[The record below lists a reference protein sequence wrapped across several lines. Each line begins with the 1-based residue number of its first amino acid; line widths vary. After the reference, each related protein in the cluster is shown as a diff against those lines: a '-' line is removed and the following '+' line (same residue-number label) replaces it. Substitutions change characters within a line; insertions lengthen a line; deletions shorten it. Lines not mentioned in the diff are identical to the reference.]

1 MEQTTNNGPAG
12 GLPAAASIE
21 DVLARIENEIDHLT
35 ALTDPETLTGWDAPT
50 VTRLAEA
57 HTRIRQLTGRLD
69 GVRYTLL
76 PRIENEGS
84 WRSGGAARTFTTW
97 LRLREGISASTAGKD
112 MTIARRLATALP
124 VTRERL
130 VAGTL
135 GVDHARVMTEVA
147 PTSETRTDALAW
159 LIDNRT
165 GHTTTPEQFVQSVA
179 VDFPDPVDDPDGSRT
194 RELVTQVLETAIT
207 EGTLVTGEGVVL
219 REAGVLN
226 ADQFR
231 KVARRFA
238 TIIDPD
244 TDDLDDDKAAQGEF
258 LDLAKTF
265 GGYHV
270 AGFLT
275 DEHGLQLTTAINAV
289 LGAPSA
295 EDTRTTTQRRAQGL
309 ADVARVVLDTNQASP
324 GAAIAPHLN
333 VTVSWNEFVTQVTRT
348 RDGLCLT
355 CGQATP
361 ARGNRPGVGPS
372 MPGTSTST
380 STGTSTGTNSGT
392 GTGAG
397 ADVGAGPV
405 NTGPTAGSSTGSPA
419 GSPSGNPGG
428 SLTGSP
434 GGGLGGWSAA
444 ATTVSGFLSSG
455 GPVFTE
461 TGGRAPRALVRRLA
475 CHSAITRIV
484 FGPDGAVLDV
494 GRAQRTV
501 SGQMRRAVI
510 ARDQHCVYPGCDQ
523 PPSRCEV
530 HHAITHWA
538 DGGDT
543 SVTNSALLCWY
554 HHQLVDTKGITMHWT
569 GKATTDTT
577 AGALLE
583 TGWAFTDARG
593 HRIRLPESIEATPPA
608 DAA

>member
-1 MEQTTNNGPAG
+1 MVDQTTNGGPAT
-12 GLPAAASIE
+12 LPAAISIE
-21 DVLARIENEIDHLT
+21 ETLARIENEIDHLT

-50 VTRLAEA
+50 VTRLADA
-57 HTRIRQLTGRLD
+57 HTRIRRLTGRLD

-159 LIDNRT
+159 LIDTRT

-179 VDFPDPVDDPDGSRT
+179 VDFPDPSEDPDGART
-194 RELVTQVLETAIT
+194 RELVTQVLEGAVAD
-207 EGTLVTGEGVVL
+207 GTLTTGEGVVL
-219 REAGVLN
+219 REANVLN

-238 TIIDPD
+238 TITDPD

-289 LGAPSA
+289 MGAPSA

-361 ARGNRPGVGPS
+361 GLSSRI
-372 MPGTSTST
+372 GTASTST
-380 STGTSTGTNSGT
+380 ASTVSAS
-392 GTGAG
+392 
-397 ADVGAGPV
+397 
-405 NTGPTAGSSTGSPA
+405 TAGT
-419 GSPSGNPGG
+419 
-428 SLTGSP
+428 
-434 GGGLGGWSAA
+434 
-444 ATTVSGFLSSG
+444 ATESGFLSSG

-475 CHSAITRIV
+475 CHSAVTRIV

-530 HHAITHWA
+530 HHALTHWA

-554 HHQLVDTKGITMHWT
+554 HHQLVDAKGITMHWT
-569 GKATTDTT
+569 GKPATNTT

-593 HRIRLPESIEATPPA
+593 HRIRLPEPIEAPGTDQATEPPSSVEA
-608 DAA
+608 DRPAGRTWRDPTRLIRLPSPPDHLTRQPRLIG

>member
-1 MEQTTNNGPAG
+1 VGTVDQTTNGGPTG
-12 GLPAAASIE
+12 GLPAVASIE
-21 DVLARIENEIDHLT
+21 DVLARIEGEIDDLVSRT
-35 ALTDPETLTGWDAPT
+35 TPEALTGWDAPSIS
-50 VTRLAEA
+50 RLVEA
-57 HTRIRQLTGRLD
+57 HTRIRRLTGRLD

-76 PRIENEGS
+76 PRIEAEGS
-84 WRSGGAARTFTTW
+84 WRSGGTARTFTTW
-97 LRLREGISASTAGKD
+97 LRLREGISSSTANKD

-159 LIDNRT
+159 LIDTRT
-165 GHTTTPEQFVQSVA
+165 GHTTTPEQFVQSVP
-179 VDFPDPVDDPDGSRT
+179 VDFPDPADDPDGART
-194 RELVTQVLETAIT
+194 RELVTQVLESAVA
-207 EGTLVTGEGVVL
+207 EGTLVTGEGLVL

-238 TIIDPD
+238 TITDPD

-275 DEHGLQLTTAINAV
+275 DEHGLLLTTAINAMM
-289 LGAPSA
+289 GAPSA

-355 CGQATP
+355 CGQTRP
-361 ARGNRPGVGPS
+361 GRGNRLGAGQWV
-372 MPGTSTST
+372 PGTSTST
-380 STGTSTGTNSGT
+380 STGTGT
-392 GTGAG
+392 GTGTGIGISTSAE
-397 ADVGAGPV
+397 VGAGAVHP
-405 NTGPTAGSSTGSPA
+405 GPAA
-419 GSPSGNPGG
+419 G
-428 SLTGSP
+428 SLTGSLT
-434 GGGLGGWSAA
+434 GGSGGDPNDWSIAGA
-444 ATTVSGFLSSG
+444 TVSGFLSSG

-475 CHSAITRIV
+475 CNSAVTRIV

-543 SVTNSALLCWY
+543 SVTNSALLCWF
-554 HHQLVDTKGITMHWT
+554 HHQLVDAKGITMHWT
-569 GKATTDTT
+569 GKATTTDNGAITDT
-577 AGALLE
+577 LLE

-593 HRIRLPESIEATPPA
+593 HRIHLPEPIEAPPPTTE
-608 DAA
+608 AA

>member
-1 MEQTTNNGPAG
+1 VGVVEQTTNNEHTA

-21 DVLARIENEIDHLT
+21 DVLARIETEIDHLT

-57 HTRIRQLTGRLD
+57 HTRIRRLTGRLD

-84 WRSGGAARTFTTW
+84 WRSGGTARKFTTW
-97 LRLREGISASTAGKD
+97 LRLRESISASTAGKD

-135 GVDHARVMTEVA
+135 GADHARVMTEVA

-159 LIDNRT
+159 LIDTRT
-165 GHTTTPEQFVQSVA
+165 GHTTTPEQFVQSVP
-179 VDFPDPVDDPDGSRT
+179 VDFPDPTDDPDGTRT

-207 EGTLVTGEGVVL
+207 DGTLVTGEGVVL
-219 REAGVLN
+219 REANVLN

-238 TIIDPD
+238 TITDPD

-275 DEHGLQLTTAINAV
+275 DEHGLQLTTAINAMM
-289 LGAPSA
+289 GAPSA

-355 CGQATP
+355 CGQTAP
-361 ARGNRPGVGPS
+361 GRGNRPGVGPS
-372 MPGTSTST
+372 VTSTST
-380 STGTSTGTNSGT
+380 SSGT
-392 GTGAG
+392 G
-397 ADVGAGPV
+397 ADVGAGPMD
-405 NTGPTAGSSTGSPA
+405 TGPTVGSPTGSPA
-419 GSPSGNPGG
+419 GSPSGSPGG

-434 GGGLGGWSAA
+434 GGGLGGWSTA

-530 HHAITHWA
+530 HHALTHWA

-543 SVTNSALLCWY
+543 TVTNSALLCWY

-569 GKATTDTT
+569 GKPATDTAT
-577 AGALLE
+577 GALLE

-593 HRIRLPESIEATPPA
+593 HRIRLPEAIDAHPPPTTEVA
-608 DAA
+608 